1 MQVASSDGREQR
13 GHLARAARDPDP
25 EVGDRLGEVQGLDAV
40 AKQGGVA
47 LTGVQSPSI
56 DLAQVGQELGLE
68 GVVASGELAEA
79 REELVVGEVA

>member
-1 MQVASSDGREQR
+1 MAASSAGTSQ
-13 GHLARAARDPDP
+13 ARRATDP

-47 LTGVQSPSI
+47 LPGVESPSI
-56 DLAQVGQELGLE
+56 DLAQVGEQLSLE
-68 GVVASGELAEA
+68 GVLAPGQFAEA